1 MVHRSLSFSPSIHV
15 AFLVHFPCRRCP
27 RHFQETGDVR
37 GTLDRMPAY
46 KTRERMVLKSLHR
59 HGADPV
65 TFSPFWFTI
74 RTFYLVF
81 LFFRG
86 ERQGKGVGGRGE
98 GRGNPGREFITE
110 IRTNVPIADNETPT
124 KTWHLQNFCCLSSHD
139 SNFNF
144 RGSMPRTPQADEC
157 TPTLERT
164 PRSLIRIRK
173 LPFLTR
179 YKPWY
184 WTPLSGWL
192 YQVTDEHPVLDAPVV
207 RAQLL

>member
-86 ERQGKGVGGRGE
+86 ERQGKGVGGRWEGGGE
-98 GRGNPGREFITE
+98 RESWERIHYWD
-110 IRTNVPIADNETPT
+110 PY
-124 KTWHLQNFCCLSSHD
+124 
-139 SNFNF
+139 
-144 RGSMPRTPQADEC
+144 
-157 TPTLERT
+157 ERT
-164 PRSLIRIRK
+164 HCRQRNAYKNMTFAKFL
-173 LPFLTR
+173 LPFQ
-179 YKPWY
+179 PWLKFQFPGKHAPNPPS
-184 WTPLSGWL
+184 WRMHPHFRTHSTVPD
-192 YQVTDEHPVLDAPVV
+192 TD
-207 RAQLL
+207 